1 MSVKKSVVLMVA
13 VVVLLGAGMAAAQQT
28 TYEIKAGT
36 VLHVYGNNLVVKM
49 LDGTVK
55 EFDVPEGFTFDID
68 GKQVPVRDLKPGTKL
83 ASVVTT
89 TETPHEVEVTEFK
102 SGTVLKVAG
111 TTLMVRMADGEVR
124 RLSNVSRDQRFE
136 VDGKQLR
143 VEELREGMKLRA
155 KIVSTHSV
163 VITDQDRMVAGTAPQ
178 APRPA
183 AKARPAAAPASP
195 AAAPAAMLPH
205 TGSSTPLAGLLGMML
220 LLIGAGIAVIRRF

>member
-1 MSVKKSVVLMVA
+1 
-13 VVVLLGAGMAAAQQT
+13 T
-28 TYEIKAGT
+28 
-36 VLHVYGNNLVVKM
+36 
-49 LDGTVK
+49 K
-55 EFDVPEGFTFDID
+55 EFDVPEGFTFNID
-68 GKQVPVRDLKPGTKL
+68 GKQVPVGDLKPGTMLTSAIK
-83 ASVVTT
+83 T

-136 VDGKQLR
+136 VDGKELR
-143 VEELREGMKLRA
+143 VEQLREGMKLRA

-163 VITDQDRMVAGTAPQ
+163 VVTDTDRMVAGTAPQ
-178 APRPA
+178 APKPA
-183 AKARPAAAPASP
+183 AKAKPAPRA

>member
-1 MSVKKSVVLMVA
+1 MSVKRSAVVLVA
-13 VVVLLGAGMAAAQQT
+13 VALLLGAGVATAQHT

-68 GKQVPVRDLKPGTKL
+68 GKQVPVGDLKPGTKL

-89 TETPHEVEVTEFK
+89 TETPREVQVTEFR
-102 SGTVLKVAG
+102 SGTVLKVVG
-111 TTLMVRMADGEVR
+111 TTLIVRMADGEIR
-124 RLSNVSRDQRFE
+124 RLTDVPRDQRFE

-163 VITDQDRMVAGTAPQ
+163 VVTEEDVMVAGTAPQ

-183 AKARPAAAPASP
+183 AAARPAAPAAAPAP
-195 AAAPAAMLPH
+195 MLPK
-205 TGSSTPLAGLLGMML
+205 TGSSTPLAGLFGMML

>member
-1 MSVKKSVVLMVA
+1 MSVKKNVIVLIA
-13 VVVLLGAGMAAAQQT
+13 VVLLLGTGIAAAQHT
-28 TYEIKAGT
+28 SYEIKAGT
-36 VLHVYGNNLVVKM
+36 VLHVYGNNLVVRM

-68 GKQVPVRDLKPGTKL
+68 GKQVPVGDLKPGTKL

-89 TETPHEVEVTEFK
+89 TETPREVQVTKFR

-111 TTLMVRMADGEVR
+111 TTLMVRMADGEIR
-124 RLSNVSRDQRFE
+124 RLTDVPRDQRFE
-136 VDGKQLR
+136 VNGKQLR

-155 KIVSTHSV
+155 TIVSTHSV
-163 VITDQDRMVAGTAPQ
+163 VVTEEDVMVAGTAPQ

-183 AKARPAAAPASP
+183 AAARPAAPAAAPAP
-195 AAAPAAMLPH
+195 MLPK
-205 TGSSTPLAGLLGMML
+205 TGTSTPLAGLFGMMF